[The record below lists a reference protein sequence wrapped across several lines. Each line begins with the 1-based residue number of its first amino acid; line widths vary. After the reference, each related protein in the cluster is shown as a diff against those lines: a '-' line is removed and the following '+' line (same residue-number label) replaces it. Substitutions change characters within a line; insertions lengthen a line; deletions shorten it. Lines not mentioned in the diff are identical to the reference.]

1 MNDIQIRNRRLDDLS
16 KEQINRRQFTNVKY
30 SVLLHNAV
38 DFEAAAS
45 QNGFSTLVGRL
56 FLYKK
61 TNIIQKMTK
70 NIRFFY
76 YFRLYH

>member
-1 MNDIQIRNRRLDDLS
+1 MVG
-16 KEQINRRQFTNVKY
+16 F
-30 SVLLHNAV
+30 A
-38 DFEAAAS
+38 AAAS

-76 YFRLYH
+76 YFRLYHGAVVNQDAAVAKCTEI